1 MLDGLKGVNL
11 KNITFDEYLMALTDM
26 IKKEPE
32 NMIQMAN
39 EKFAKQLDAQ
49 FRESVNTLQE
59 QLLQEAFPNTEKAFD
74 LYESLPSHGEERLKA
89 QDSLGMN
96 ERQRKALDAY
106 SNNALLI
113 GQSDIFSSFD
123 SYDLNAMIYAW
134 PLWTSMYT
142 SSWVFS
148 KVIDRTG
155 SDMIRNGWK
164 ISVEP
169 DRVYDFVNQNGKIFR
184 KDVTPNIDLSK
195 VYKKQS
201 KIISY
206 LVSAA
211 KWMLLYG
218 GSVICLLDNSIE
230 DIRDYQEPLKNLPSG
245 TKLNFIVADRWQGVV
260 ASSELVDDD
269 ESPDFNTP
277 KYYSV
282 RTPNGSFYRF
292 HHSRVARFNNGETPT
307 FLKTMLM
314 GWGLPIGTRIYNEV
328 NRDERIKNM
337 ITSLL
342 SKYNLEIVQTAGMKA
357 YMHGELTPEM
367 EANLDYKLSMI
378 NRYRHFNSMMFLD
391 KDDSYQRLDGNVG
404 GLYQLFDSNTR
415 AVTGAASMPVVLLYG
430 DQSQGLSGSSFDD
443 LRLWDDFLGSERGSK
458 LRKPIEKITRWLLM
472 SEGIDTENFSIQFNS
487 SLPKT
492 IDEKVGETR
501 SVLDTYN
508 QLMTMGIYTKEM
520 VIQELKERDD
530 LLMGNQLQ
538 MKAQELLQEIKEG
551 VSEEPEEDDFE
562 GFGGFGEFEP
572 NDSAASNEDFNT
584 RETSSEK
591 PAEPTEPAEPT
602 NLAPAEE

>member
-32 NMIQMAN
+32 NMLEMAN
-39 EKFAKQLDAQ
+39 EKFAKQIHTQ
-49 FRESVNTLQE
+49 FVESVNTLQD
-59 QLLQEAFPNTEKAFD
+59 QLLQEAFPNTSKPLD

-96 ERQRKALDAY
+96 EKQRKALDSY
-106 SNNALLI
+106 TNNALLI

-123 SYDLNAMIYAW
+123 SYDFNMMIYAW
-134 PLWTSMYT
+134 PLWTSMYA

-148 KVIDRTG
+148 KIIDRTG

-164 ISVEP
+164 INVEP
-169 DRVYDFVNQNGKIFR
+169 SKIYDFVNENGKIFR
-184 KDVTPNIDLSK
+184 KDVTPDIDLSRI
-195 VYKKQS
+195 YKKQS
-201 KIISY
+201 KVISY
-206 LVSAA
+206 LVNAA

-230 DIRDYQEPLKNLPSG
+230 DIREYQEPLTDLPAG
-245 TKLNFIVADRWQGVV
+245 TKLNFVVADRWQGVV

-282 RTPNGSFYRF
+282 RTPDGSFYRF
-292 HHSRVARFNNGETPT
+292 HHTRVARFNNGETPT
-307 FLKTMLM
+307 FLRTMLM

-391 KDDSYQRLDGNVG
+391 KDDTYQRLDGNVG

-458 LRKPIEKITRWLLM
+458 LRKPVEKITRWLLM
-472 SEGIDTENFSIQFNS
+472 SEGVDTENFSIHFNS

-492 IDEKVGETR
+492 INEKVDETR

-508 QLMTMGIYTKEM
+508 QLMSMGIYTKEM

-538 MKAQELLQEIKEG
+538 IKAKELLQEIREG
-551 VSEEPEEDDFE
+551 VSEEPEIEEDDFD
-562 GFGGFGEFEP
+562 GFGGFSDTEESSAPEFDENLEDNEP
-572 NDSAASNEDFNT
+572 LD
-584 RETSSEK
+584 
-591 PAEPTEPAEPT
+591 EPTEAPDEPT
-602 NLAPAEE
+602 TLAPAEE

>member
-32 NMIQMAN
+32 NMLEMAN
-39 EKFAKQLDAQ
+39 EKFAKQIHTQ
-49 FRESVNTLQE
+49 FVESVNTLQD
-59 QLLQEAFPNTEKAFD
+59 QLLQEAFPNTSKPLD

-96 ERQRKALDAY
+96 EKQRKALDSY
-106 SNNALLI
+106 TNNALLI

-123 SYDLNAMIYAW
+123 SYDFNMMIYAW
-134 PLWTSMYT
+134 PLWTSMYA
-142 SSWVFS
+142 SSWVFA
-148 KVIDRTG
+148 KIIDRTG

-164 ISVEP
+164 INVEP
-169 DRVYDFVNQNGKIFR
+169 SKIYDFVNENGKIFR
-184 KDVTPNIDLSK
+184 KDVTPDIDLSRI
-195 VYKKQS
+195 YKKQS
-201 KIISY
+201 KVISY
-206 LVSAA
+206 LVNAA

-230 DIRDYQEPLKNLPSG
+230 DIRDYQEPLKDLPAG

-282 RTPNGSFYRF
+282 RTPDGSFYRF
-292 HHSRVARFNNGETPT
+292 HHTRVARFNNGETPT
-307 FLKTMLM
+307 FLRTMLM

-391 KDDSYQRLDGNVG
+391 KDDTYQRLDGNVG

-458 LRKPIEKITRWLLM
+458 LRKPVEKITRWLLM
-472 SEGIDTENFSIQFNS
+472 SEGIDTENFSIHFNS

-492 IDEKVGETR
+492 INEKVDETR

-508 QLMTMGIYTKEM
+508 QLMSMGIYTKEM

-538 MKAQELLQEIKEG
+538 IKAKELLQEIREG
-551 VSEEPEEDDFE
+551 VSEESEIEEDDFE
-562 GFGGFGEFEP
+562 GFGGFSDTEESSAPEFDENLQDNEP
-572 NDSAASNEDFNT
+572 LD
-584 RETSSEK
+584 
-591 PAEPTEPAEPT
+591 EPTEAPDEPT
-602 NLAPAEE
+602 TLAPAEE

>member
-32 NMIQMAN
+32 NIIQMAN
-39 EKFAKQLDAQ
+39 EKFAKQLHNQ
-49 FRESVNTLQE
+49 FVDSVNTLQD
-59 QLLQEAFPNTEKAFD
+59 QLLQEAFPDADKPLE

-96 ERQRKALDAY
+96 EKQRKALDAY
-106 SNNALLI
+106 NNNALLI

-123 SYDLNAMIYAW
+123 SYDLNVMLYAW

-142 SSWVFS
+142 SSWVFA
-148 KVIDRTG
+148 KIIDRTG

-169 DRVYDFVNQNGKIFR
+169 DRIYDFVNENGKIYR
-184 KDVTPNIDLSK
+184 KDVTPDIDLSR

-201 KIISY
+201 KVISY

-218 GSVICLLDNSIE
+218 GSAICLLDNSIE
-230 DIRDYQEPLKNLPSG
+230 NIRDYQEPLKDLPAG
-245 TKLNFIVADRWQGVV
+245 TKLNFIVVDRWQGIV

-282 RTPNGSFYRF
+282 RTPDGSFYRF
-292 HHSRVARFNNGETPT
+292 HHTRVARFNNGETPT
-307 FLKTMLM
+307 FLRTMLM

-391 KDDSYQRLDGNVG
+391 KDDTYQRLDGNVG

-458 LRKPIEKITRWLLM
+458 LRKPVEKITRWLLM

-492 IDEKVGETR
+492 INEKVDETR

-538 MKAQELLQEIKEG
+538 VKAKELLQEIKEG
-551 VSEEPEEDDFE
+551 VSEEPEVEEDDFE
-562 GFGGFGEFEP
+562 GFGGFGDTEP
-572 NDSAASNEDFNT
+572 SGTSDFDESLPDTGGSN
-584 RETSSEK
+584 
-591 PAEPTEPAEPT
+591 EPTEAPDEPT
-602 NLAPAEE
+602 TLAPTEE

>member
-32 NMIQMAN
+32 NMLEMAN
-39 EKFAKQLDAQ
+39 EKFAKHIHTQ
-49 FRESVNTLQE
+49 FVESVNTLQD
-59 QLLQEAFPNTEKAFD
+59 QLLQEAFPNTSKPLD

-96 ERQRKALDAY
+96 EKQRKALDSY
-106 SNNALLI
+106 TNNALLI

-123 SYDLNAMIYAW
+123 SYDFNMMIYAW
-134 PLWTSMYT
+134 PLWTSMYA
-142 SSWVFS
+142 SSWVFA
-148 KVIDRTG
+148 KIIDRTG

-164 ISVEP
+164 INVEP
-169 DRVYDFVNQNGKIFR
+169 SKIYDFVNENGKIFR
-184 KDVTPNIDLSK
+184 KDVTPDIDLSRI
-195 VYKKQS
+195 YKKQS
-201 KIISY
+201 KVISY
-206 LVSAA
+206 LVNAA

-230 DIRDYQEPLKNLPSG
+230 DIREYQEPLTDLPAG
-245 TKLNFIVADRWQGVV
+245 TKLNFVVADRWQGVV

-282 RTPNGSFYRF
+282 RTPDGSFYRF
-292 HHSRVARFNNGETPT
+292 HHTRVARFNNGETPT
-307 FLKTMLM
+307 FLRTMLM

-391 KDDSYQRLDGNVG
+391 KDDTYQRLDGNVG

-443 LRLWDDFLGSERGSK
+443 LRLWDDFLNSERGSK
-458 LRKPIEKITRWLLM
+458 LRKPVEKITRWLLM
-472 SEGIDTENFSIQFNS
+472 SEGIDTENFSIHFNS

-492 IDEKVGETR
+492 INEKVDETR

-508 QLMTMGIYTKEM
+508 QLMSMGIYTKEM

-538 MKAQELLQEIKEG
+538 IKAKELLQEIREG
-551 VSEEPEEDDFE
+551 VSEESEIEEDDFE
-562 GFGGFGEFEP
+562 GFGGFSDTEESSAPEFDENLQDTEP
-572 NDSAASNEDFNT
+572 LD
-584 RETSSEK
+584 
-591 PAEPTEPAEPT
+591 EPTEAPDEPT
-602 NLAPAEE
+602 TLAPAEE